1 MYCKLADRIALRSW
15 KLVPRAYYV
24 SGVRE
29 ARGLSREEFLTLINC
44 DGAHDVED
52 TPVLRGLMERG
63 LVVVCEPG
71 DEITPWQRLRLSS
84 TRYFPHINWSITG
97 KCNFNC
103 LHCFMA
109 ADNAP
114 MMDEF
119 TWEECLALLDE
130 VEYAGIQTITLTGG
144 EPMLH
149 PHFMDLCREIARRH
163 LTLAE
168 INTNGSFITPEML
181 DEFRE
186 LGLDPE
192 IKISYDGVGHH
203 DWLRNRAGAEELAR
217 RAFELCHAKGF
228 RTRAQTNV
236 HRGNLDCMYDT
247 VKWLDDLGVEEIR
260 IIRTSE
266 APRWEEN
273 ARGMC
278 LGIDEYYDAMLE
290 LIERVVKSDMA
301 IKVDVWQF
309 VYFNPHGRWYGMH
322 PVQGSCARYRDNAPV
337 CKGARGTIAVS
348 HTGELTPCNQLSGW
362 FAAHG
367 ISLGNVKEKPLRE
380 FLTEGAYLDCVT
392 TPVSKV
398 RERNEQCEACPY
410 WKVCMGGCRAIACA
424 LSGEFLAA
432 DKAKC
437 LFFKGGYLEKVARAF
452 ASAKKSYRGIDDLRG
467 LSD

>member
-1 MYCKLADRIALRSW
+1 MYCRLNDCIALRSW

-24 SGVRE
+24 DGIRE
-29 ARGLSREEFLTLINC
+29 ARGLSPEEFSVMLAC
-44 DGAHDVED
+44 DCEHDVED
-52 TPVLRGLMERG
+52 SPTLRGLMARG
-63 LVVVCEPG
+63 LVEECEPG
-71 DEITPWQRLRLSS
+71 EAIGDWQRLRLFSN
-84 TRYFPHINWSITG
+84 RYFPHINWSITG

-114 MMDEF
+114 MMEEF

-130 VEYAGIQTITLTGG
+130 IEGCGIQTVTLTGG
-144 EPMLH
+144 EPTLH
-149 PHFMDLCREIARRH
+149 PHFMDICREIARRH
-163 LTLAE
+163 LTLSE
-168 INTNGSFITPEML
+168 INTNGSFITEAML
-181 DEFRE
+181 DEFHE
-186 LGLDPE
+186 LGLSPE

-203 DWLRNRAGAEELAR
+203 DWLRNRPGAEELAR

-273 ARGMC
+273 AHGMC
-278 LGIDEYYDAMLE
+278 LDIEEYYDAMLE
-290 LIERVVKSDMA
+290 LMARVAASDMR
-301 IKVDVWQF
+301 IVVDVWQF
-309 VYFNPHGRWYGMH
+309 AYFNPRGRWYGVH
-322 PVQGSCARYRDNAPV
+322 PVQGSCERYRDNVPV

-348 HTGELTPCNQLSGW
+348 HTGELSPCNQLSGW
-362 FAAHG
+362 FAAHD
-367 ISLGNVKEKPLRE
+367 ISLGNVKERPLHE
-380 FLTEGAYLDCVT
+380 FLSEGTYLECVT

-398 RERNEQCEACPY
+398 LERNERCAACPY
-410 WKVCMGGCRAIACA
+410 WRLCLGGCRAIACA

-437 LFFKGGYLEKVARAF
+437 LFFHDGYLEKVPQALN
-452 ASAKKSYRGIDDLRG
+452 SAGGVPYRCINDCE
-467 LSD
+467 